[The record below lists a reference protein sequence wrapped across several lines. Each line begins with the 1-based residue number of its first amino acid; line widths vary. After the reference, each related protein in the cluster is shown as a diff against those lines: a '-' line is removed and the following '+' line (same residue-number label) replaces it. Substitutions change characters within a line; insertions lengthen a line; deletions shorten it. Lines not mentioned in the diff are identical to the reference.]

1 MRDQYAGDVSDLLKL
16 ALLRALAAD
25 DKTVG
30 VGWYYNPAH
39 DGRPDGRHREY
50 CDEPKWKSLDSA
62 VWKALRELPERSVDA
77 LERLSI
83 WPPKTRF
90 YRVPVPSVG
99 TRRSWAM
106 DMKSALDESSV
117 IFLDPD
123 NGVGEITKRHATT
136 DEIAIMRRSARAVV
150 LIKFPARENHGLQLE
165 AYHEWLRDQ
174 TLTSFVVT
182 ARTCV
187 WLQQEKIPR
196 FRWFTIIDADDAVT
210 QRARQ
215 FIHTLNGIDNCKG
228 DIVCSTGST
237 EGREEQLTTR
247 NTSLPIQWQPP
258 RRLTAEEQ
266 PKQIENVC
274 PECGHRFK
282 GKGFDGIDAHWRA
295 RHEAIMPYKEAWPL
309 VKAGTYHGAGHTPRR

>member
-50 CDEPKWKSLDSA
+50 CEEPKWKSLDSA
-62 VWKALRELPERSVDA
+62 VWKALKELPERSVDA
-77 LERLSI
+77 LEKLSI

-90 YRVPVPSVG
+90 HRVPVPSVG
-99 TRRSWAM
+99 RRRLWAM
-106 DMKSALDESSV
+106 DMKSFLDESSI

-123 NGVGEITKRHATT
+123 NGVGWITKRHATI
-136 DEIAIMRRSARAVV
+136 DEIETMRRSGRAVV
-150 LIKFPARENHGLQLE
+150 LIKFPARENHGSQLE
-165 AYHEWLRDQ
+165 AYHDWLRDQ
-174 TLTSFVVT
+174 THTSSIVT

-210 QRARQ
+210 QRARR
-215 FIHTLNGIDNCKG
+215 FVHTLNGIDNCKG
-228 DIVCSTGST
+228 DIICAPWRTDRRD
-237 EGREEQLTTR
+237 ERLNTR
-247 NTSLPIQWQPP
+247 NRSLPTQWQSPT
-258 RRLTAEEQ
+258 RLAEEER

-282 GKGFDGIDAHWRA
+282 GKGYEGIDAHWRA
-295 RHEAIMPYKEAWPL
+295 RHEAIMPYEEAWPL
-309 VKAGTYHGAGHTPRR
+309 VEAGTYQGAGHTPRQ